1 MCCYVRDIIF
11 YAIIVQMNHGSL
23 SFDKVN
29 IIFGILQIINVIL
42 RMIMTY
48 VLIEKEEYRMK
59 MYKSSVWMLILFV
72 LCTALQ

>member
-1 MCCYVRDIIF
+1 MCVISFF
-11 YAIIVQMNHGSL
+11 YAIIVQMDHGSL